1 MSCLCASDD
10 QNTGASVSLI
20 SVNIQI
26 NMLTF
31 TKIHLFVPS
40 SLKTCLTQS
49 PTNLRFPTT
58 SAFLPL
64 RQFLAIIHQQFC
76 SLNFLNIHL
85 LKNPS
90 MGFPGGASGKEPA
103 CQCRN
108 VRHAGLIPESGR
120 FPGRGPGNPL
130 QYSCPENPFGQRSLA
145 SYCP

>member
-20 SVNIQI
+20 PVNVQI

-31 TKIHLFVPS
+31 TKIDLFVPS

-49 PTNLRFPTT
+49 PTNLPFPTT

-64 RQFLAIIHQQFC
+64 RQFLPIIHQQFC
-76 SLNFLNIHL
+76 WLNFLNIHL

-90 MGFPGGASGKEPA
+90 MASQVALVVKNQPA
-103 CQCRN
+103 SAGN
-108 VRHAGLIPESGR
+108 VRDAGLIPDSGR

-130 QYSCPENPFGQRSLA
+130 QYSCRENPFGQRSLA